1 MNNINTDQS
10 ASPIAIA
17 IADQVAA
24 QLGGISLDW
33 NIKRRPDGEYLVFE
47 SASPSPKIISACNT
61 VNENLEEDSEF
72 KDKII
77 SGKRRT
83 KPASRLSIPETKLF
97 RREISESLTVDKNT
111 FGTEFL
117 ERYTPSV
124 SNFEEVIISNANCIV
139 YGRRGAGK
147 SSLLGYAMHQLRRA
161 NGPYIWIAMQTYNRR
176 KDFHVIPSILIEL
189 IQQLKGNGADS
200 DLAEELAS
208 KFSDV
213 SESEIS
219 DEKAQSKTL
228 KLIPKLRALISTIA
242 STTRSL
248 TIFIDDLHLLD
259 RSLQP
264 HMLGAI
270 YACTRGNSSY
280 IKISGIEQLCNLWS
294 NAEQT
299 GLQAPHDGQ
308 ILRLD
313 YNLTMPHKSLEHIE
327 GILNAHAKY
336 CGLPNVRYLIED
348 AAMARLV
355 LVAAAVPRD
364 ALSLFSQA
372 IAKALVKSQKMVTVT
387 AVNTAASEAAQI
399 KMQDI
404 QNDDPSGD
412 DSINKLLER
421 VKNFCISIKKTNA
434 FLFKIDHNAKDWAA
448 MQKLV
453 ALRLV
458 HTLHEGITPSSAGNV
473 YQALMLDFGFYVG
486 IRAAR
491 SVKIFPPDLSQL
503 LAKDLR
509 RLPVFVSDDT

>member
-1 MNNINTDQS
+1 MITKTIEQS
-10 ASPIAIA
+10 AGGIAEK
-17 IADQVAA
+17 VTA

-33 NIKRRPDGEYLVFE
+33 SIKRRPDGEYVVFE
-47 SASPSPKIISACNT
+47 SASPSAKIIAACNI
-61 VNENLEEDSEF
+61 VNENLEDTSDF
-72 KDKII
+72 KDRLIV
-77 SGKRRT
+77 GKRRV
-83 KPASRLSIPETKLF
+83 KPASRLSLPETKLF

-111 FGTEFL
+111 FGPEFL

-124 SNFEEVIISNANCIV
+124 SNFEEIVVSNANCIV
-139 YGRRGAGK
+139 FGRRGAGK
-147 SSLLGYAMHQLRRA
+147 SSLLGYAMHQLRRIDGQYA
-161 NGPYIWIAMQTYNRR
+161 WIAMQTYNGR
-176 KDFHVIPSILIEL
+176 KDFHSIPSILVEI
-189 IQQLKGNGADS
+189 IQQLKSSGANGSDADEIS
-200 DLAEELAS
+200 TKFGEIAE
-208 KFSDV
+208 
-213 SESEIS
+213 SESS
-219 DEKAQSKTL
+219 NNRTQSRTL
-228 KLIPKLRALISTIA
+228 KLIPKLRALIATIA
-242 STTRSL
+242 SPKRAF

-259 RSLQP
+259 RTLQP
-264 HMLGAI
+264 QLLSAL

-280 IKISGIEQLCNLWS
+280 IKASGIEQLCNLW
-294 NAEQT
+294 NVAEQT
-299 GLQAPHDGQ
+299 GLQAPHDAQ

-327 GILNAHAKY
+327 GILDAHAKY
-336 CGLPNVRYLIED
+336 CGLPGIRYLIED

-399 KMQDI
+399 KLQDI
-404 QNDDPSGD
+404 QSDIPSGD
-412 DSINKLLER
+412 ASLSELLDR
-421 VKNFCISIKKTNA
+421 VKDFCIARKKTNA
-434 FLFKIDHNAKDWAA
+434 FLFKIDHNNSDWGA

-458 HTLHEGITPSSAGNV
+458 HTLHEGITPSSAGVV

-491 SVKIFPPDLSQL
+491 SVKIFPADLSQL

-509 RLPVFVSDDT
+509 RLPVFVSD

>member
-1 MNNINTDQS
+1 MNQLQLDHSTSKVIDKVTR
-10 ASPIAIA
+10 
-17 IADQVAA
+17 

-33 NIKRRPDGEYLVFE
+33 TIKRRPDGEYLVFE
-47 SASPSPKIISACNT
+47 SAAPSAKIINAINS
-61 VNENLEEDSEF
+61 VNDQLEYSDPL
-72 KDKII
+72 KDKLIA
-77 SGKRRT
+77 GKRKT
-83 KPASRLSIPETKLF
+83 KPASRLSLPETKLF

-111 FGTEFL
+111 FGPEFL

-124 SNFEEVIISNANCIV
+124 SNFEEIVVSNANCVI

-161 NGPYIWIAMQTYNRR
+161 DGAYAWVALQTYNGR
-176 KDFHVIPSILIEL
+176 KDFHAIPSILVEITSQLKAIGANAENADEL
-189 IQQLKGNGADS
+189 IHKLTELSETDS
-200 DLAEELAS
+200 T
-208 KFSDV
+208 SDRAR
-213 SESEIS
+213 E
-219 DEKAQSKTL
+219 KTL
-228 KLIPKLRALISTIA
+228 RLVPKLRQLIA
-242 STTRSL
+242 SITSPQRPFTVFL
-248 TIFIDDLHLLD
+248 DDLHLLNV
-259 RSLQP
+259 SLQP
-264 HMLGAI
+264 HLLGTL

-280 IKISGIEQLCNLWS
+280 IKASGIEQLCNLWS
-294 NAEQT
+294 PVEQT
-299 GLQAPHDGQ
+299 GLQAPHDCQ

-327 GILNAHAKY
+327 GILDAHAKY
-336 CGLPNVRYLIED
+336 CGLPSVKYLIED

-372 IAKALVKSQKMVTVT
+372 VAKALIKSQKMVTVT
-387 AVNTAASEAAQI
+387 AINTAASEAAQI

-404 QNDDPSGD
+404 QSDIPSGD
-412 DSINKLLER
+412 DSISELLDR
-421 VKNFCISIKKTNA
+421 VKTFCISTKKQNA
-434 FLFKIDHNAKDWAA
+434 FLFKIDHNNKDWAT

-458 HTLHEGITPSSAGNV
+458 HTLHEGITPSRAGEG

-491 SVKIFPPDLSQL
+491 SVKIFPSDLTQL

-509 RLPVFVSDDT
+509 RLPVFSPEA